1 MKKLLILILGIAVLL
16 LVKFLFLS
24 KPVEP
29 AKSNIVQASPTSV
42 YVIQTAE
49 LNQEIT
55 STGTLFANEEVL
67 LCPEVAGK
75 ITAINFQEGERVSKG
90 QLLVKLNA
98 ADLTAQLNKLLV
110 QRKFQS
116 EKAERLKNL
125 LKIQG
130 ASQEEYDQA
139 QSIVNATDAD
149 ISYVQSNIEKTEIRA
164 PFSGVIGLRYV
175 SVGSFVNAASR
186 IATLQQ
192 NDLLKLD
199 FSIPER
205 YISQFSLPLSIQFK
219 LQGSEISNEAQVYA
233 IEPMVDVNTRTFKMR
248 ARVNNTS
255 FKILPGQFAQIKLKL
270 NAQNHSILIPTQCII
285 PTLKGKKV
293 FVCKGGKAK
302 EVQVETGFRN
312 DEQIEILSGLQVGD
326 SVLTSGLMSI
336 KPDAALKIIPAK
348 STKKEAKHE

>member
-16 LVKFLFLS
+16 LVKFLFLT

-29 AKSNIVQASPTSV
+29 VKSNIVQASPTSV
-42 YVIQTAE
+42 YVIQTVE

-75 ITAINFQEGERVSKG
+75 ITAINFQEGERVSQG
-90 QLLVKLNA
+90 QILVKLNA
-98 ADLTAQLNKLLV
+98 SDLTAQLNKLQV
-110 QRKFQS
+110 QRKFQF

-130 ASQEEYDQA
+130 TSQEEYDQA

-149 ISYVQSNIEKTEIRA
+149 ISYVQSTIEKTEIRA

-175 SVGSFVNAASR
+175 SVGSFVNASSR

-205 YISQFSLPLSIQFK
+205 YISQFTLPLNVQFS
-219 LQGSEISNEAQVYA
+219 LQGSEIINDAQVYA

-248 ARVNNTS
+248 ARVQNSNHQ
-255 FKILPGQFAQIKLKL
+255 ILPGQFAQVKLAL
-270 NAQNHSILIPTQCII
+270 NSHKNSILIPTQCII

-293 FVCKGGKAK
+293 LVCKGGKAQD
-302 EVQVETGFRN
+302 VQVETGFRN

-336 KPDAALKIIPAK
+336 KSDTPLKIIPAK
-348 STKKEAKHE
+348 ASKKEGKHE